1 MSVIAVERRAR
12 ARTDANV
19 LHAVRVAQRRRY
31 LTNIGAVILG
41 IVLVIWS
48 VLPIYNMIMVSLDS
62 HSDVFSTHLFPPH
75 PSVDSYWLVVTQGF
89 WYLQYFWEQ
98 FGRSVFLAAM
108 TVIFTLSIGS
118 FAAFSVGRLRVRH
131 GWLVT
136 NCALLTYVIPASFLA
151 IPFYRLMAQYG
162 MMNNLWAVI
171 AALVA
176 FATPYAIFI
185 FQQYGRSIPIEL
197 DEAARIDGASP
208 IQIYFPSLSAAD
220 DAGAGRGRHLCD
232 AAGVERVSLPVPAVV
247 LDEEHDGADRDRPV
261 PQQRPVAMELYDG
274 HGRHLRAAAGRDLLR
289 LPQVYGCGLDDG
301 RRQGLSRRR

>member
-12 ARTDANV
+12 VGVDSNV
-19 LHAVRVAQRRRY
+19 LRAVRAARRRRY
-31 LTNIGAVILG
+31 LAMVGSAILG
-41 IVLVIWS
+41 VVLVIWS
-48 VLPIYNMIMVSLDS
+48 VLPIYNMIMVSVDS
-62 HSDVFSTHLFPPH
+62 HSDVFTTHLFPPH
-75 PSVDSYWLVVTQGF
+75 PSVDSYWLVVSQGF

-118 FAAFSVGRLRVRH
+118 FAAFSVGRLRIRH

-208 IQIYFPSLSAAD
+208 IQIYFLIYLPLLMPALVAVGTFAMLLAWNEFLYQFLLLSSTQSMTVPIAIVQFLNSDQSPWNLMMATSVIY
-220 DAGAGRGRHLCD
+220 ALPPVAIYYAFRKYM
-232 AAGVERVSLPVPAVV
+232 AAGLTMGGVK
-247 LDEEHDGADRDRPV
+247 G
-261 PQQRPVAMELYDG
+261 
-274 HGRHLRAAAGRDLLR
+274 
-289 LPQVYGCGLDDG
+289 
-301 RRQGLSRRR
+301 